1 MTHYESD
8 TLQLLARTLHHRL
21 FRISFFRTQQQS
33 IEHGRN
39 TGLNTAETSALGL
52 NCVAVRIGPCFEI
65 TPHNRIE
72 CIPTPITID
81 LILQIIPCATTRI
94 ECTAV
99 LRSHIRIVGNLLIH
113 AACFGTFIV
122 PNHMPFV
129 VGTFN
134 RFIFRLNTRR
144 DDRIRTV
151 IPISVGSLVT
161 TVHRPRNPNRAMVL
175 CTVTNRD
182 ITCPMSVYRKS
193 GQIWYA

>member
-1 MTHYESD
+1 M
-8 TLQLLARTLHHRL
+8 
-21 FRISFFRTQQQS
+21 FRN
-33 IEHGRN
+33 N
-39 TGLNTAETSALGL
+39 TPQPYRVYPYT
-52 NCVAVRIGPCFEI
+52 
-65 TPHNRIE
+65 
-72 CIPTPITID
+72 ITID

-182 ITCPMSVYRKS
+182 ITCPMSVYRKIGTNMVCIVVVAVLHLHRQLGPAGTINVFRGGGLFRS
-193 GQIWYA
+193 RW